1 MNDEVKKFNRKLWK
15 YMKLNDH
22 VTILEIPQ
30 DRDHFTRHG
39 LHFNGQGKENICSQL
54 ASIIG
59 ELFQHTEV
67 LPISLGWETNQAVML
82 EMETTITCNDFNNVV
97 LNDNVDDSRKEK
109 ESNVSRTS
117 NRQKKVPINR
127 TDDFIWQI

>member
-1 MNDEVKKFNRKLWK
+1 VNDEAKKFNRKLWK
-15 YMKLNDH
+15 YMKLNDN

-30 DRDHFTRHG
+30 DSDHFTRHG

-67 LPISLGWETNQAVML
+67 LPISLGWENNQAVTL
-82 EMETTITCNDFNNVV
+82 ERETSITCNYINNVV
-97 LNDNVDDSRKEK
+97 LNDDVGDSRKEK
-109 ESNVSRTS
+109 ESNVTRTS

-127 TDDFIWQI
+127 TDDFLWQI